1 MEHMK
6 DILRKYK
13 IKVEAEENDPLDI
26 KPIINIEENPIDV
39 KPEIH

>member
-26 KPIINIEENPIDV
+26 KPIIDIEEHANDV
-39 KPEIH
+39 KPEIN